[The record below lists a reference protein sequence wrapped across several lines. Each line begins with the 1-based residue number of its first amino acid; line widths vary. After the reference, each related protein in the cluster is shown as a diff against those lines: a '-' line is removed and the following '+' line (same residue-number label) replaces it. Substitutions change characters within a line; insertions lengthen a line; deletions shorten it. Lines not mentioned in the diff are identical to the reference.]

1 MAFIKKTF
9 ITEKLLPNVAIEK
22 LMGQYVDLKRS
33 GSNYSCCCPFHHE
46 KTPSCHITPSKQMFY
61 CFGCKEHGNAIDFI
75 MKYKN
80 LGFVEAVEELA
91 NFAGIP
97 IEYDENSRMSK
108 DEADR
113 FKEYYELMDRTAAYF
128 TRVLHSPEGRDGMEY
143 FARKRGLSSETIL
156 KSRLGFAPNNPN
168 YLKEFVCKNKGDE
181 QKLIE
186 LGIMVQGSYGNHAMF
201 RNRVMIPI
209 VDRRGR
215 IISFGGRTLGD
226 DKPKYMNTKETP
238 IYKKRNELFGLY
250 ETLKD
255 NNNRPERIVVVEG
268 YMDVI
273 SVRQYGCTYAVA
285 SLGTATTEDQIKM
298 MFRYTDK
305 IIFCYDGDEA
315 GQKAAWH
322 ALNVATPILPEGKDL
337 RFAFLPLEHD
347 PDSLVRASGLKGFTD
362 YLDKAMT
369 YAEFLIVHNSKKY
382 DLSDPGALS
391 LFITDTLKLIDKIPL
406 APMKSVAL
414 KLLSGPSGISENQL
428 YDMLKE
434 VKSDSPKSNYKSDFE
449 KHNAPVSEQKSSAEL
464 LNTPMRRLM
473 AFIVQQPIV
482 VSNMYEEF
490 ALDRFLDMV
499 RALNLK
505 GCEYLEA
512 LLNIIKAQPSIT
524 AASFIEETR
533 GTNLEKTVFLLQSS
547 QLYTTFEQGDD
558 LSYEHRIAYFST
570 LISEVL
576 TGALEDKA
584 KALKIRMQQGDM
596 RALSEFT
603 SLQSRLKK

>member
-128 TRVLHSPEGRDGMEY
+128 TR
-143 FARKRGLSSETIL
+143 
-156 KSRLGFAPNNPN
+156 
-168 YLKEFVCKNKGDE
+168 

-449 KHNAPVSEQKSSAEL
+449 KHNAPVSEQKASAEL

>member
-1 MAFIKKTF
+1 
-9 ITEKLLPNVAIEK
+9 
-22 LMGQYVDLKRS
+22 
-33 GSNYSCCCPFHHE
+33 
-46 KTPSCHITPSKQMFY
+46 
-61 CFGCKEHGNAIDFI
+61 
-75 MKYKN
+75 
-80 LGFVEAVEELA
+80 
-91 NFAGIP
+91 
-97 IEYDENSRMSK
+97 
-108 DEADR
+108 
-113 FKEYYELMDRTAAYF
+113 
-128 TRVLHSPEGRDGMEY
+128 
-143 FARKRGLSSETIL
+143 
-156 KSRLGFAPNNPN
+156 
-168 YLKEFVCKNKGDE
+168 
-181 QKLIE
+181 
-186 LGIMVQGSYGNHAMF
+186 
-201 RNRVMIPI
+201 
-209 VDRRGR
+209 
-215 IISFGGRTLGD
+215 
-226 DKPKYMNTKETP
+226 
-238 IYKKRNELFGLY
+238 
-250 ETLKD
+250 
-255 NNNRPERIVVVEG
+255 
-268 YMDVI
+268 
-273 SVRQYGCTYAVA
+273 
-285 SLGTATTEDQIKM
+285 
-298 MFRYTDK
+298 
-305 IIFCYDGDEA
+305 
-315 GQKAAWH
+315 
-322 ALNVATPILPEGKDL
+322 
-337 RFAFLPLEHD
+337 
-347 PDSLVRASGLKGFTD
+347 
-362 YLDKAMT
+362 MT